1 MGDKKN
7 ALIQFKRLTE
17 IEANSYM
24 EEALMRTAELYYDVP
39 DYQQA
44 LTYFERFQTAASTQK
59 NSNIARLG
67 ILRCAYF
74 LGDHD
79 RTISIA
85 SEMFEEGTTDATTL
99 EEARYNR
106 AKAYYQKGQYDKAI
120 ADFRLLATE
129 VRTVQGAESEY
140 LICEALFRQG
150 KFSET
155 EEEIVK
161 FANMNTTQQYWLAKA
176 FILLSDVYTRQGD
189 DFQAEQ
195 YLISLQSN
203 YTIQDDIQTMIS
215 ERLQLIKERA
225 NASND
230 ATDQE
235 NEEED

>member
-1 MGDKKN
+1 M
-7 ALIQFKRLTE
+7 
-17 IEANSYM
+17 
-24 EEALMRTAELYYDVP
+24 
-39 DYQQA
+39 
-44 LTYFERFQTAASTQK
+44 
-59 NSNIARLG
+59 
-67 ILRCAYF
+67 
-74 LGDHD
+74 
-79 RTISIA
+79 
-85 SEMFEEGTTDATTL
+85 
-99 EEARYNR
+99 
-106 AKAYYQKGQYDKAI
+106 
-120 ADFRLLATE
+120 
-129 VRTVQGAESEY
+129 QGAESEY

-195 YLISLQSN
+195 DLLSLQAN
-203 YTIQDDIQTMIS
+203 YTVQDDIQTMIS